1 MEPSKQ
7 YDLTGVHGAEVFRD
21 LPEGLR
27 LRMVSGAI
35 VEIVENA
42 RNGAILVVRVVENEV
57 NPSSVGDEEYVFFTD
72 VKEVVS

>member
-1 MEPSKQ
+1 VETSKR
-7 YDLTGVHGAEVFRD
+7 YDLTGVHGADVFRN
-21 LPEGLR
+21 LPEGLK

-42 RNGAILVVRVVENEV
+42 RNGAILFVRVVENEAK
-57 NPSSVGDEEYVFFTD
+57 PSSVGDEEYVFFTD

>member
-1 MEPSKQ
+1 METSKQ
-7 YDLTGVHGAEVFRD
+7 YELTGVHGAEVFRD

-42 RNGAILVVRVVENEV
+42 RNGAILVVRVVENEA